1 MLVYKVFIPVIP
13 RTKKNNSRIIYV
25 KKRPILLPSEKY
37 VQFEK
42 ECEPYLQP
50 LNIDYPVNVTAVYYR
65 PDRRRVDLCNLHE
78 ALCDVLVKYKVVTD
92 DNSNIIAT
100 MDGSKVI
107 YCKEKPGIELIITK
121 KEGDN
126 YE

>member
-1 MLVYKVFIPVIP
+1 MSNEEIYNIFIPVIP
-13 RTKKNNSRIIYV
+13 RTKKNNGRIIYV

-42 ECEPYLQP
+42 ECGQYLTS
-50 LNIDYPVNVTAVYYR
+50 LNIDFPVNVKAIYHR

-92 DNSNIIAT
+92 DNSNIIAS
-100 MDGSKVI
+100 MDGSKVV
-107 YCKEKPGIELIITK
+107 YDRENPGIELTITK
-121 KEGDN
+121 L
-126 YE
+126 